1 MPSKLPRKP
10 AKKAKKPGLGR
21 KDPEGL
27 AAAAGKNRERV
38 NRFWIIDGF
47 RRLKIPYAQWPD
59 FVQAFYTDPQQQ
71 IEYHQSMIPPPFQA
85 PEFDR
90 LNQSPED
97 WVKVADRAWK
107 QHRDRFLQQ

>member
-38 NRFWIIDGF
+38 NR
-47 RRLKIPYAQWPD
+47 LSM
-59 FVQAFYTDPQQQ
+59 AF
-71 IEYHQSMIPPPFQA
+71 A
-85 PEFDR
+85 
-90 LNQSPED
+90 
-97 WVKVADRAWK
+97 V
-107 QHRDRFLQQ
+107 